1 MRTQVEASRIEN
13 DSATPDRLEEA
24 RDPRISS
31 LSAGIWI
38 GLAAVFSVL
47 RKGYQFDGYY
57 SDDAVQA
64 PLILHRIH
72 PELLA
77 NDPLIDLIVG
87 RYQSGLFDLVTLL
100 APAIEIHVA
109 YFVLFLIARLL
120 ACVAMYRLAVT
131 LSGSSLAGILS
142 TFLLAGSAI
151 SYFGGINFVETI
163 LTPRGLALP
172 LGLFGLNA
180 FLRRR
185 PVAMGLW
192 LAACLYIH
200 PVSGINLLGA
210 IAFCGVFFRASA
222 PRKAF
227 YAVLAVL
234 ALEILLIA
242 VWTGQIGGEPGAL
255 RFDDAWAEVIAR
267 TVGPWVYLRLLQ
279 PGVLLTS
286 AWILVFGAI
295 GVAAAGSGEFKISF
309 GRIALAS
316 AAALVLHAVGV
327 DVLNL
332 RFLLHAA
339 PQRATV
345 ALAAFSV
352 AAVGL
357 WIAKSILQPD
367 PLRKT
372 LGIAFFLAS
381 VLLQDLRVA
390 ILFGLLLALAWW
402 LRETELAPRW
412 RASIAAVLVCGTM
425 AITWPSVV
433 GSFHLTPDRLGGRI
447 ARLRSLGLDGDWV
460 AVQTH
465 IRLHS
470 RVGDFVMPPMAL
482 SPRLFAQRPSTLTW
496 KMKSFT
502 HVSRPY
508 AFEYMAWRRD
518 VGIPMQTAGA
528 AEAIEIARR
537 TGVRWLVLD
546 DRDRPAEPGDPA
558 PDFRAGP
565 YRAFSLEPAEPVSR
579 ARPRAEPES
588 ARPRYDTW

>member
-1 MRTQVEASRIEN
+1 
-13 DSATPDRLEEA
+13 
-24 RDPRISS
+24 
-31 LSAGIWI
+31 
-38 GLAAVFSVL
+38 
-47 RKGYQFDGYY
+47 
-57 SDDAVQA
+57 
-64 PLILHRIH
+64 
-72 PELLA
+72 
-77 NDPLIDLIVG
+77 
-87 RYQSGLFDLVTLL
+87 
-100 APAIEIHVA
+100 
-109 YFVLFLIARLL
+109 
-120 ACVAMYRLAVT
+120 
-131 LSGSSLAGILS
+131 
-142 TFLLAGSAI
+142 
-151 SYFGGINFVETI
+151 
-163 LTPRGLALP
+163 
-172 LGLFGLNA
+172 
-180 FLRRR
+180 
-185 PVAMGLW
+185 
-192 LAACLYIH
+192 
-200 PVSGINLLGA
+200 VSGINLLGA
-210 IAFCGVFFRASA
+210 IAFCGVFFPASA

-227 YAVLAVL
+227 YAVLAAL

-242 VWTGQIGGEPGAL
+242 VWTGQIGGESGAL
-255 RFDDAWAEVIAR
+255 RFDDAWADVIGR
-267 TVGPWVYLRLLQ
+267 TVGPWVYLRLLH
-279 PGVLLTS
+279 PGFLLTS
-286 AWILVFGAI
+286 SWILVFGAI
-295 GVAAAGSGEFKISF
+295 GVAEVGSREFKISF

-345 ALAAFSV
+345 ALAAFCV

-357 WIAKSILQPD
+357 WIAKSLQQPD
-367 PLRKT
+367 PLRKV

-390 ILFGLLLALAWW
+390 ILLGLLLALAWW
-402 LRETELAPRW
+402 LREAELAPRW
-412 RASIAAVLVCGTM
+412 RASIAAVLVCGTL

-433 GSFHLTPDRLGGRI
+433 SSFHLSPDRLGGRI

-470 RVGDFVMPPMAL
+470 RVGDFVMPPMAR

-502 HVSRPY
+502 HISRPY

-537 TGVRWLVLD
+537 TGARWLVLD
-546 DRDRPAEPGDPA
+546 DRDTPAEPGDPP

-565 YRAFSLEPAEPVSR
+565 YRAFSLEPAGPVSR
-579 ARPRAEPES
+579 VRPETR
-588 ARPRYDTW
+588 